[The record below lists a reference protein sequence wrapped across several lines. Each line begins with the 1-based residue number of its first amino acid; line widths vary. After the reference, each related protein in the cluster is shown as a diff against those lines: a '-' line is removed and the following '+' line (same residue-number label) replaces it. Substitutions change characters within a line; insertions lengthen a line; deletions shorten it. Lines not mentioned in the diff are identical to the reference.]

1 MLIEKNGHKKVKGC
15 VKNGLINCSYKRLNI
30 NGLLIEEFIAL
41 LPLIY
46 YSEVKKFVL
55 TSDKNY
61 KKSDFIIKKNI
72 VKTRQGVNFLLST
85 IDAGILWETYIAK
98 IHHYSKLKDKT
109 VLDVG
114 AAFGDT
120 SLWFAKQGCKKI
132 FAVEPLSNNY
142 KALMANL
149 KLNNSK
155 KNKVKCIKAAVGIDG
170 NVTLTYTNS
179 PGIFGGASAYKK
191 VGKMNE
197 LVQSFSIS
205 HLLDKLNL
213 KEVDILKMDCKG
225 GEVYINAEDLKR
237 ITTHIQIELFDLNSA
252 TTKKLINLIG
262 NSGFNYYTTK
272 NNMLYAERKSSI
284 T

>member
-1 MLIEKNGHKKVKGC
+1 
-15 VKNGLINCSYKRLNI
+15 
-30 NGLLIEEFIAL
+30 
-41 LPLIY
+41 
-46 YSEVKKFVL
+46 
-55 TSDKNY
+55 
-61 KKSDFIIKKNI
+61 
-72 VKTRQGVNFLLST
+72 
-85 IDAGILWETYIAK
+85 
-98 IHHYSKLKDKT
+98 
-109 VLDVG
+109 
-114 AAFGDT
+114 
-120 SLWFAKQGCKKI
+120 
-132 FAVEPLSNNY
+132 
-142 KALMANL
+142 MANL

-191 VGKMNE
+191 AGKMNE

-213 KEVDILKMDCKG
+213 NEVDILKMDCKG
-225 GEVYINAEDLKR
+225 GEVYITAEDLKR